1 MATGALLG
9 GTEVA
14 HADRLWTERTNTTVA
29 MTPDDD
35 RARMSFKSLVKDLA
49 PAVVFISVEKEQ
61 RGGRNNHRHEVQGLG
76 TGFIIHEDGW
86 VVTNNHVVSEGRIR
100 VRLSNDRQ
108 YDARVVGMDP
118 QTDIALVKF
127 EPEER
132 LTVAPLGDSD
142 RLDIGDWVIAIG
154 NPFGLSHSVT
164 AGIVSAKGRANV
176 APEGNVGLY
185 EDFIQTD
192 ASINPGN
199 SGGPLI
205 NMRGEVVGVNTAINR
220 AGQGLAFSVPI
231 NMVKTIL
238 PQLKEH
244 GEVRR
249 SMLGILIQDIDATMV
264 SGLGLADA
272 RGSLVTEVV
281 PNGPAGKA
289 KIQAGDVIVRFD
301 GKPVGSSR
309 ELRWLS
315 SNAGVG
321 RTVPVEVIRESKP
334 IQVPVTLSALDQRT
348 SVATPPKP
356 KALGQGQLG
365 VGIATLTPELQAKY
379 GAEVGEG
386 VVVTEVIPGSPAERA
401 GLQVGDV
408 IQKLGQSPTPNA
420 EALQAAL
427 SRMSESPVV
436 TLVIHR
442 EGRQLFKP
450 VQR

>member
-1 MATGALLG
+1 
-9 GTEVA
+9 
-14 HADRLWTERTNTTVA
+14 
-29 MTPDDD
+29 MTPDDE
-35 RARMSFKSLVKDLA
+35 RARMSFKALVKDLA
-49 PAVVFISVEKEQ
+49 PAVVFISVEKGRDQ
-61 RGGRNNHRHEVQGLG
+61 RGGRHNLRHEAQGLG

-86 VVTNNHVVSEGRIR
+86 VVTNNHVVSDGRIR
-100 VRLSNDRQ
+100 VRLSNDRE

-127 EPEER
+127 EPGER

-142 RLDIGDWVIAIG
+142 NLDIGDWVIAIG

-176 APEGNVGLY
+176 APDGNEGLY

-231 NMVKTIL
+231 NMVKTVL

-249 SMLGILIQDIDATMV
+249 SMLGILIQDMDASV
-264 SGLGLADA
+264 ASGLGLKDT
-272 RGSLVTEVV
+272 RGSLVTEVM
-281 PNGPAGKA
+281 PTGPAGKA

-309 ELRWLS
+309 ELRWLA

-321 RTVPVEVIRESKP
+321 RTVPVEVQREGKA
-334 IQVPVTLSALDQRT
+334 IAVAVTLSALDQRT
-348 SVATPPKP
+348 TGGKAPKVE
-356 KALGQGQLG
+356 ALAQGQLG
-365 VGIATLTPELQAKY
+365 MGIATLTPELQSKY
-379 GAEVGEG
+379 GTEAREG
-386 VVVTEVIPGSPAERA
+386 VVVTDIAPDSPAANA
-401 GLQVGDV
+401 GIRVGDV
-408 IQKLGQSPTPNA
+408 VQKLGKSPTPDVD
-420 EALQAAL
+420 ALQAAL
-427 SRMSESPVV
+427 SRMRSSPII
-436 TLVIHR
+436 TLVIQR
-442 EGRQLFKP
+442 EGRQLFKAME
-450 VQR
+450 RK